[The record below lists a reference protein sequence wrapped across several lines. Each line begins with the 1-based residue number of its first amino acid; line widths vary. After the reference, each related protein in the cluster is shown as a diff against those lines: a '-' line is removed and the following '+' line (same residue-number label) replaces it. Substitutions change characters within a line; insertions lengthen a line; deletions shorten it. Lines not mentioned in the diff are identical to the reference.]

1 MWVWLI
7 LTVLPLIAQGPQQPY
22 FDFSKAGSGFY
33 GPGREVPDPVD
44 LTSVRIGVLGPGKDA
59 EGLQMR
65 TGVRM
70 ALDEMN
76 RRGGYKGIPYE
87 MVFRPDDGPWGMAAK
102 QVVDLAYEDKVW
114 TIIGGLDGQ
123 RTHIAELVVSK
134 AWVPVVTP
142 SASDMSIDYANV
154 PWVFRCVPADSRQA
168 ELLLDFAK
176 RQGHKHVVA
185 LTEAQRD
192 GYTGF
197 LRLREATGR
206 KNIHLD
212 AHLQFPSGNPE
223 AVVPRLL
230 GIDSD
235 ALIIWG
241 SPGPSLTLLRA
252 IRAAGIKTPVLGPA
266 SLASADITADS
277 AWIGELVVAAP
288 YDLSRQDPELLEFSA
303 RFKDLTGVPPTPIAL
318 LSYDA
323 ALLVAKTVGTAG
335 LNRMRIR
342 DELART
348 SYNGIVG
355 KIQFNSLRG
364 NIREPVI
371 LTFRNGRWERVNSQA
386 RAAPHKR

>member
-7 LTVLPLIAQGPQQPY
+7 LAVLPLMAPGPQRPY

-33 GPGREVPDPVD
+33 GPGREAPDPVN
-44 LTSVRIGVLGPGKDA
+44 LKSVRIGVMGPGKDA

-70 ALDEMN
+70 ALEEMN

-114 TIIGGLDGQ
+114 AIIGGLDGQ
-123 RTHIAELVVSK
+123 RTHVAELVVSK

-142 SASDMSIDYANV
+142 TASDMSIDYANV
-154 PWVFRCVPADSRQA
+154 PWVFRCAPADSRQA
-168 ELLLDFAK
+168 ELLLDFAG
-176 RQGHKHVVA
+176 RQGYKHVVA
-185 LTEAQRD
+185 LTEVQRD

-197 LRLREATGR
+197 LRLQEAAGR

-212 AHLQFPSGNPE
+212 AHWQFPTGHPE
-223 AVVPRLL
+223 ALLPRLVS
-230 GIDSD
+230 IESD

-252 IRAAGIKTPVLGPA
+252 IRAAGIKTPVLAPA
-266 SLASADITADS
+266 ALASAEITAAS
-277 AWIGELVVAAP
+277 EWIGELVVAAP
-288 YDLSRQDPELLEFSA
+288 YDLSRQDPELHAFSA
-303 RFKDLTGVPPTPIAL
+303 RFKDLTGMPPTPIAL

-323 ALLVAKTVGTAG
+323 TLLVTKTVATAG

-342 DELART
+342 DELARM
-348 SYNGIVG
+348 SYDGIVG
-355 KIQFNSLRG
+355 KTKFNSLRG
-364 NIREPVI
+364 NIREPII
-371 LTFRNGRWERVNSQA
+371 LSFRNGRWERLSN
-386 RAAPHKR
+386 

>member
-1 MWVWLI
+1 MWAWLI
-7 LTVLPLIAQGPQQPY
+7 MAMLPLITQEPQKPY
-22 FDFSKAGSGFY
+22 FDLSKAGAGFY
-33 GPGREVPDPVD
+33 GPGGEVPDPVG
-44 LTSVRIGVLGPGKDA
+44 LTSVRIGVLGPEKAA

-70 ALDEMN
+70 ALEEMN

-102 QVVDLAYEDKVW
+102 QVVDFAYEDRVW

-123 RTHIAELVVSK
+123 RTHLAELVVSK

-142 SASDMSIDYANV
+142 TASDMSIDYANV
-154 PWVFRCVPADSRQA
+154 PWVFRCAPADSSEA
-168 ELLLDFAK
+168 DLLLGFVQK
-176 RQGHKHVVA
+176 QGHKHVVA

-197 LRLREATGR
+197 LRLQEVAGR
-206 KNIHLD
+206 RNIQLD
-212 AHLQFPSGNPE
+212 AHWQFPSGSPE
-223 AVVPRLL
+223 EVVPRLL

-252 IRAAGIKTPVLGPA
+252 IRAAGIKTPVLGPS
-266 SLASADITADS
+266 SLASAEIPADS
-277 AWIGELVVAAP
+277 SWIGELVVAAP
-288 YDLSRQDPELLEFSA
+288 YDLSRQDPERLEFSA
-303 RFKDLTGVPPTPIAL
+303 RFKDLVGLPPTPIAF

-323 ALLVAKTVGTAG
+323 TLLVTKTIATAG

-342 DELART
+342 DELARI
-348 SYNGIVG
+348 SYDGIVG
-355 KIQFNSLRG
+355 KTQFNSLRG

-371 LTFRNGRWERVNSQA
+371 LTFRNGQWERLN
-386 RAAPHKR
+386 K

>member
-1 MWVWLI
+1 MWFWLI
-7 LTVLPLIAQGPQQPY
+7 LTVLPLIAQEPQKPY

-33 GPGREVPDPVD
+33 GPGRELPDPVG
-44 LTSVRIGVLGPGKDA
+44 LPSVRIGVLGPGKDA

-76 RRGGYKGIPYE
+76 RRGGYRGIPYE

-123 RTHIAELVVSK
+123 RAHLAELVVSK

-154 PWVFRCVPADSRQA
+154 PWVFRCAPADGRQA
-168 ELLLDFAK
+168 EMLLDYAG
-176 RQGHKHVVA
+176 RQGYKRVVA

-192 GYTGF
+192 GYMGF
-197 LRLREATGR
+197 LRLRDATGR
-206 KNIHLD
+206 MNIHLD
-212 AHLQFPSGNPE
+212 AHLQFPAGSPE

-230 GIDSD
+230 GIESD
-235 ALIIWG
+235 ALILWG
-241 SPGPSLTLLRA
+241 SPGPSFALLRA

-266 SLASADITADS
+266 SLASAEITADS

-303 RFKDLTGVPPTPIAL
+303 RFKELTGVPPTSIAL

-323 ALLVAKTVGTAG
+323 ALLVTKAIRTAG

-342 DELART
+342 DELARI
-348 SYNGIVG
+348 SYDGIAG
-355 KIQFNSLRG
+355 KTAFNSLRG
-364 NIREPVI
+364 STREPVI
-371 LTFRNGRWERVNSQA
+371 LTFRNGRWERLGD
-386 RAAPHKR
+386 

>member
-7 LTVLPLIAQGPQQPY
+7 LTVLPLIAQGPQKPY
-22 FDFSKAGSGFY
+22 FDLCKAGSGFY
-33 GPGREVPDPVD
+33 GPGRELPDPVG

-65 TGVRM
+65 TGVRL
-70 ALDEMN
+70 ALEEMN
-76 RRGGYKGIPYE
+76 RRGGYKDIPYE

-123 RTHIAELVVSK
+123 HTHVAELVVSK

-142 SASDMSIDYANV
+142 TASDMSIDYANV
-154 PWVFRCVPADSRQA
+154 PWVFRCAPADSREA
-168 ELLLDFAK
+168 ELLLDFVQK
-176 RQGHKHVVA
+176 QGHKHVVA

-197 LRLREATGR
+197 LRLREAAGR
-206 KNIHLD
+206 KNIQID
-212 AHLQFPSGNPE
+212 AHWQFPTGSPE
-223 AVVPRLL
+223 AVVPRLV

-252 IRAAGIKTPVLGPA
+252 IRNAGIKTLVLGPS
-266 SLASADITADS
+266 SLASAEITADS
-277 AWIGELVVAAP
+277 SWIGELVVAAP
-288 YDLSRQDPELLEFSA
+288 YDLSRHDPELLEFSA
-303 RFKDLTGVPPTPIAL
+303 RFKELTGMSPTPIAL

-323 ALLVAKTVGTAG
+323 TLLVTKAIGTAG

-342 DELART
+342 DELARM
-348 SYNGIVG
+348 SYDGIAG
-355 KIQFNSLRG
+355 KTQFNSLRG

-371 LTFRNGRWERVNSQA
+371 LTFRNGRWECLND
-386 RAAPHKR
+386 

>member
-1 MWVWLI
+1 MWDWLVLAI
-7 LTVLPLIAQGPQQPY
+7 LPLIAPGVPQAPY

-33 GPGREVPDPVD
+33 GPGRELPDPVG
-44 LTSVRIGVLGPGKDA
+44 LTSVRIGVLGPEKGA

-76 RRGGYKGIPYE
+76 RRGGYRGIPYE

-123 RTHIAELVVSK
+123 RTHVAELVVSK

-142 SASDMSIDYANV
+142 SASDLTIDYGNV
-154 PWVFRCVPADSRQA
+154 PWVFRCVPDDSRQA
-168 ELLLDFAK
+168 DLLVGYIT
-176 RQGHKHVVA
+176 RQGHRRVIA

-197 LRLREATGR
+197 LRLRDAADRQHVT
-206 KNIHLD
+206 LD
-212 AHLQFPSGNPE
+212 AHWQFPAGNPE
-223 AVVPRLL
+223 VLVPRLAE
-230 GIDSD
+230 IESD
-235 ALIIWG
+235 ALIVWG
-241 SPGPSLTLLRA
+241 SPGPSLVLLRA

-266 SLASADITADS
+266 SLAMADITADC
-277 AWIGELVVAAP
+277 AGLGKLVVAAP
-288 YDLSRQDPELLEFSA
+288 YDLSRQDAEQLEFNT
-303 RFKDLTGVPPTPIAL
+303 RFQELAGVPPTPLAV

-323 ALLVAKTVGTAG
+323 ALLVARTVAAAG

-342 DELART
+342 DELTRI
-348 SYNGIVG
+348 SYDGIAG
-355 KIQFNSLRG
+355 KTEFNSLRG
-364 NIREPVI
+364 NIRQPVL
-371 LTFRNGRWERVNSQA
+371 LTFRNGRWEHLEN
-386 RAAPHKR
+386 

>member
-1 MWVWLI
+1 
-7 LTVLPLIAQGPQQPY
+7 
-22 FDFSKAGSGFY
+22 
-33 GPGREVPDPVD
+33 VD
-44 LTSVRIGVLGPGKDA
+44 LTSVRIGVLGPEKDA

-65 TGVRM
+65 IGIRM

-76 RRGGYKGIPYE
+76 RSGGYRGIPYE

-114 TIIGGLDGQ
+114 TIIGGLDGL

-142 SASDMSIDYANV
+142 SASDASIDYANV
-154 PWVFRCVPADSRQA
+154 PWVFRCAPADSRQA
-168 ELLLDFAK
+168 ELLLDFAGK
-176 RQGHKHVVA
+176 QGYKHVVA

-206 KNIHLD
+206 MNVHLD
-212 AHLQFPSGNPE
+212 AHLQFPTGSPE

-235 ALIIWG
+235 VLIIWG
-241 SPGPSLTLLRA
+241 SPGPSLALLRA
-252 IRAAGIKTPVLGPA
+252 IRAAGIKIPVLGPA
-266 SLASADITADS
+266 SLASGQIGADS
-277 AWIGELVVAAP
+277 LWVGELVVAAP
-288 YDLSRQDPELLEFSA
+288 YDLGRQDREMIEFSS
-303 RFKDLTGVPPTPIAL
+303 RFKDLTGMLPTPVAL

-323 ALLVAKTVGTAG
+323 TLLVAKAIGTAG

-342 DELART
+342 DELARI
-348 SYNGIVG
+348 SYDGIAG
-355 KIQFNSLRG
+355 KTEFNSLRG
-364 NIREPVI
+364 NTREPVM
-371 LTFRNGRWERVNSQA
+371 LTLKNGRWQHLNN
-386 RAAPHKR
+386 

>member
-1 MWVWLI
+1 MGFWLF
-7 LTVLPLIAQGPQQPY
+7 LTLLSLIVQGPQKPY
-22 FDFSKAGSGFY
+22 FDFSTAGSGFN
-33 GPGREVPDPVD
+33 GPGRELPDPEG
-44 LTSVRIGVLGPGKDA
+44 LTSVRIGVLGPGKDV

-70 ALDEMN
+70 AVEEAN

-87 MVFRPDDGPWGMAAK
+87 MVFRSDDGPWGMAAK

-123 RTHIAELVVSK
+123 RTHVAELVVSK

-142 SASDMSIDYANV
+142 TASDMSIDYANV
-154 PWVFRCVPADSRQA
+154 PWVFRCAPTDSREA
-168 ELLLDFAK
+168 ELLLDFVQQ
-176 RQGHKHVVA
+176 QGHRHVAV

-197 LRLREATGR
+197 LRLQEAAGR

-212 AHLQFPSGNPE
+212 AHWQFPTGSPE
-223 AVVPRLL
+223 EVVPRLV

-252 IRAAGIKTPVLGPA
+252 IRKAGVKIPVLGPS

-277 AWIGELVVAAP
+277 SWVGDLVVAAP
-288 YDLSRQDPELLEFSA
+288 YDLSRQDSELLAFSA
-303 RFKDLTGVPPTPIAL
+303 RFKDLTGMPPTPIAL

-323 ALLVAKTVGTAG
+323 TLLVAKAIGTAG

-342 DELART
+342 DELSRM
-348 SYNGIVG
+348 SYDGVG
-355 KIQFNSLRG
+355 GKTQFNSLRG

-371 LTFRNGRWERVNSQA
+371 LTLRNGRWESPN
-386 RAAPHKR
+386 K

>member
-7 LTVLPLIAQGPQQPY
+7 LTVLPLMVQGPQAPY

-33 GPGREVPDPVD
+33 GPGRELPDPVG
-44 LTSVRIGVLGPGKDA
+44 LKSVRIGVLGPGKDA

-123 RTHIAELVVSK
+123 RTHVAELVVSK

-154 PWVFRCVPADSRQA
+154 PWVFRCAPADSREA
-168 ELLLDFAK
+168 ELLVDFIQK
-176 RQGHKHVVA
+176 QGHKHVVA

-192 GYTGF
+192 GHTGF
-197 LRLREATGR
+197 LRLREAAGR

-212 AHLQFPSGNPE
+212 AHWQFPTGSPE

-230 GIDSD
+230 GSDSD

-241 SPGPSLTLLRA
+241 SPEPSLTLLRA
-252 IRAAGIKTPVLGPA
+252 IRASGIKTPVLGPA
-266 SLASADITADS
+266 SLASAGIPADS

-288 YDLSRQDPELLEFSA
+288 YDLSRQDPELLEFSE
-303 RFKDLTGVPPTPIAL
+303 RFKDLTGMPPTPIAL

-323 ALLVAKTVGTAG
+323 TLLVTKTIGTAG
-335 LNRMRIR
+335 LNKMRIR
-342 DELART
+342 DELARM
-348 SYNGIVG
+348 SYDGIAG
-355 KIQFNSLRG
+355 KTKFNSLRG
-364 NIREPVI
+364 NTREPVL
-371 LTFRNGRWERVNSQA
+371 LTFRSGRWERVNNY
-386 RAAPHKR
+386 

>member
-1 MWVWLI
+1 MWAWLI
-7 LTVLPLIAQGPQQPY
+7 LTLLPLVVQGPQKPY
-22 FDFSKAGSGFY
+22 FDFSTAGSGFN
-33 GPGREVPDPVD
+33 GPGRELPDPTG

-123 RTHIAELVVSK
+123 RTHVAELVVSK
-134 AWVPVVTP
+134 VWVPVVTP
-142 SASDMSIDYANV
+142 TASDMSIDYANV
-154 PWVFRCVPADSRQA
+154 PWVFRCAPADSSES
-168 ELLLDFAK
+168 ELLFDYLQ

-192 GYTGF
+192 GQTGF
-197 LRLREATGR
+197 QRLREAAGR
-206 KNIHLD
+206 KKIQLD
-212 AHLQFPSGNPE
+212 AHLQFPTGSPE

-241 SPGPSLTLLRA
+241 SPGASLTLLRA
-252 IRAAGIKTPVLGPA
+252 IRNAGIKTPVLGPS
-266 SLASADITADS
+266 SLAGAEITADS
-277 AWIGELVVAAP
+277 SWIGELVVAAP
-288 YDLSRQDPELLEFSA
+288 YDLSRHDPELLEFSA
-303 RFKDLTGVPPTPIAL
+303 RFKELTGIAPTPIAP

-323 ALLVAKTVGTAG
+323 ALLVAKTIATAG
-335 LNRMRIR
+335 LNRMKIR
-342 DELART
+342 DELARV
-348 SYNGIVG
+348 SFDGIAG
-355 KIQFNSLRG
+355 KTQFNSLRG
-364 NIREPVI
+364 SIRKPVI
-371 LTFRNGRWERVNSQA
+371 LSFRNGHWERLDQ
-386 RAAPHKR
+386 

>member
-1 MWVWLI
+1 MWLWLF
-7 LTVLPLIAQGPQQPY
+7 LTVLPLMAHAPQKPY
-22 FDFSKAGSGFY
+22 FDFGTAGSGFY
-33 GPGREVPDPVD
+33 GPGRELPDPVD
-44 LTSVRIGVLGPGKDA
+44 LKSVRIGVLGPGKDA

-102 QVVDLAYEDKVW
+102 QVVDFAYEDKVW
-114 TIIGGLDGQ
+114 TIIGGLDGS

-142 SASDMSIDYANV
+142 SASDTSIDYANV
-154 PWVFRCVPADSRQA
+154 PWVFRCAPADSRQA
-168 ELLLDFAK
+168 ELLLDFA
-176 RQGHKHVVA
+176 RRHGYRHVVA

-197 LRLREATGR
+197 LRLQEATGR
-206 KNIHLD
+206 EHVHLD
-212 AHLQFPSGNPE
+212 AHLQFPPGSPE
-223 AVVPRLL
+223 AVVPRIVS
-230 GIDSD
+230 IDSD

-252 IRAAGIKTPVLGPA
+252 IRAAGVKTPVLGPA
-266 SLASADITADS
+266 SLASAEITADS
-277 AWIGELVVAAP
+277 AGIGDLVVAAP
-288 YDLSRQDPELLEFSA
+288 YDLSRQDPELAEFSA
-303 RFKDLTGVPPTPIAL
+303 RFQHLAGTPPTPIAL

-323 ALLVAKTVGTAG
+323 ALLVTKAVGAAG

-342 DELART
+342 DELARM
-348 SYNGIVG
+348 SYDGIAL
-355 KIQFNSLRG
+355 KTQFNSLRG
-364 NIREPVI
+364 NIAEPVL
-371 LTFRNGRWERVNSQA
+371 LTFRNGRWE
-386 RAAPHKR
+386 HLKD